1 MYKPEDL
8 DKEALQQSIDE
19 IEASEEQRVAA
30 EEEINR
36 KKQAEKLAEY
46 AEQQKA
52 IDEGTKAQAKNSQRK
67 WS

>member
-19 IEASEEQRVAA
+19 IDASRQERLKA

-36 KKQAEKLAEY
+36 QKQAEKLAQY
-46 AEQQKA
+46 AEQQK
-52 IDEGTKAQAKNSQRK
+52 GN
-67 WS
+67 